1 MFKFKTGVDLMI
13 YIIILWF
20 IIISL
25 LILMIKLL
33 NIKKNVIFC
42 LFISLLII
50 LFFININLCIPA
62 AIDGCILWYKSI
74 LPTTFPFIVICNLL
88 IYYDGISLYSKF
100 LGPLFCKP
108 LGLSKNCSFPIVA
121 SILCGYPL
129 GAKYCVDLYSMNY
142 IDREEYERLLNI
154 ASNVGPLFLI
164 GSVGGTL
171 LKNISLGYILLIGNY
186 LSIIFIGLITKKKK
200 PNSKLSSPICSK
212 YEATNFGTS
221 IKNAVQ
227 NGINTTL
234 SIGGFIIIF
243 SVLISLIK
251 NNTYF
256 SSSFQKLETIANLP
270 SGTLYSLFLGSI
282 EMTNGCSI
290 ISTISL
296 PLVIKLIII
305 SFLCSFSG
313 LAVIA
318 QVSSFISETK
328 INYNK
333 YIVLKV
339 IQGIFSSVVTYILF
353 KLLPTS
359 IYTSNVIQSSNLCVY
374 TFLQPILILVSLT
387 TILIILNKL
396 FKLFFH
402 TA

>member
-1 MFKFKTGVDLMI
+1 MI
-13 YIIILWF
+13 SIIILWF
-20 IIISL
+20 VIISL
-25 LILMIKLL
+25 IILMIKLL
-33 NIKKNVIFC
+33 NIKKNTLLCI
-42 LFISLLII
+42 LISILII
-50 LFFININLCIPA
+50 LFFININICISA
-62 AIDGCILWYKSI
+62 AIDGCVLWYKSI

-88 IYYDGISLYSKF
+88 IYHDGISLYSKF
-100 LGPLFCKP
+100 LGPLICKP

-129 GAKYCVDLYSMNY
+129 GAKYCVDLYSINY
-142 IDREEYERLLNI
+142 IDRDEYERLLNI

-164 GSVGGTL
+164 GSVAGTL

-186 LSIIFIGLITKKKK
+186 LSIIFIGLITKKKRTNIK
-200 PNSKLSSPICSK
+200 LGSPINSKCEVL
-212 YEATNFGTS
+212 NLGTS
-221 IKNAVQ
+221 IKTAIQ

-243 SVLISLIK
+243 SVLISLTK
-251 NNTYF
+251 NNSYLYNGF
-256 SSSFQKLETIANLP
+256 EKLESITSLP

-290 ISTISL
+290 ISTL
-296 PLVIKLIII
+296 PLPLSIRLSII

-318 QVSSFISETK
+318 QVSSFVSETK

-333 YIVLKV
+333 YIILKI
-339 IQGIFSSVVTYILF
+339 IQGIFSSAITYLLF

-359 IYTSNVIQSSNLCVY
+359 IYTSKFINIPYSCEY
-374 TFLQPILILVSLT
+374 TSLQPILILSSLT
-387 TILIILNKL
+387 IILIILNKV